1 MKKVIL
7 FNDEIKDFSFDNKIV
22 NKSLVDF
29 PLMACELAGL
39 EEVLLIGEGQNQAH
53 RFSYISEEA
62 LIEGLKADDSLLFFN
77 VNMPFVSAKMI
88 TKAFDRLEADMLDVF
103 IEQAESKAA
112 LYAIKG
118 KRLRQELEDKGG
130 IGLEEV
136 LFSLTLQG
144 KNTKLIRVKS
154 SKKLYQVKDMLSLSK
169 ADSMMRK
176 AINKSFLEKG
186 VFIESPDTVTIEPG
200 VEIGRDTRIESGVR
214 ILGNTRIGKNCN
226 IGFNSK
232 IEDSIIHDNVDVYTS
247 FIEKSEV
254 EAYTNIGPFAR
265 LRPNSHLKEHVHI
278 GNFVEVKNSTVGDGT
293 KAGHLAYIGDADLGE
308 DINISC
314 GVIFANYDGKFKHR
328 SKVEDGA
335 FIGSNVN
342 IVSPVHVA
350 KEGYIAAGSTVTKD
364 VREGY
369 LVVERAERKD
379 IEGYVERKKQRDKLK
394 EEAKN

>member
-7 FNDEIKDFSFDNKIV
+7 FSDEIKDFSFDNKIV

-29 PLMACELAGL
+29 PLIACKNAGI
-39 EEVLLIGEGQNQAH
+39 EEVLLLGEERRINGL
-53 RFSYISEEA
+53 RFTSKGD
-62 LIEGLKADDSLLFFN
+62 LIAGLDDDDSLLFFN
-77 VNMPFVSAKMI
+77 VNMPFVTAKMI
-88 TKAFDRLEADMLDVF
+88 IKAFDRLEADKLDVF
-103 IEQAESKAA
+103 IEQAESGAA
-112 LYAIKG
+112 LYSIKG
-118 KRLRQELEDKGG
+118 GRLKEELEKASEK
-130 IGLEEV
+130 GLEEV

-144 KNTKLIRVKS
+144 KKTKLIRVKS
-154 SKKLYQVKDMLSLSK
+154 SKKLYQVNDMLSLSK

-176 AINKSFLEKG
+176 SINKGFLKKG
-186 VFIESPDTVTIEPG
+186 VFIESPETVTIEPG
-200 VEIGRDTRIESGVR
+200 VEIGKSTRIESGVR
-214 ILGNTRIGKNCN
+214 ILGKTRIGENCT

-278 GNFVEVKNSTVGDGT
+278 GNFVEVKNSSVGNGT
-293 KAGHLAYIGDADLGE
+293 KAGHLAYIGDADLGD
-308 DINISC
+308 DINVSC

>member
-7 FNDEIKDFSFDNKIV
+7 FSDEIKDFSFDNKIV

-29 PLMACELAGL
+29 PLITCKNAGV
-39 EEVLLIGEGQNQAH
+39 EEVLLLGEERRVNGLG
-53 RFSYISEEA
+53 FTSKED
-62 LIEGLKADDSLLFFN
+62 LIAGLDYDDSLLFFN
-77 VNMPFVSAKMI
+77 VNMPFVTAKMI
-88 TKAFDRLEADMLDVF
+88 IKAFDRLKADKLDVY
-103 IEQAESKAA
+103 IEQAESGAA
-112 LYAIKG
+112 LYSIKG
-118 KRLRQELEDKGG
+118 GRLKEELEKASEK
-130 IGLEEV
+130 GLEEV

-144 KNTKLIRVKS
+144 KKTKLIRVKS

-176 AINKSFLEKG
+176 SINKGFLEKG
-186 VFIESPDTVTIEPG
+186 VFIESPETVTIEPG
-200 VEIGRDTRIESGVR
+200 VEIGKSTRIESGVR
-214 ILGNTRIGKNCN
+214 ILGKTRIGENCT

-278 GNFVEVKNSTVGDGT
+278 GNFVEVKNSSVGNGT
-293 KAGHLAYIGDADLGE
+293 KAGHLAYIGDADLGD
-308 DINISC
+308 DINVSC

>member
-7 FNDEIKDFSFDNKIV
+7 FNDQIENFSFDNKIV

-29 PLMACELAGL
+29 PLMACEKAGVKD
-39 EEVLLIGEGQNQAH
+39 VLLIGEGEDH
-53 RFSYISEEA
+53 DRRFSYTSEDD
-62 LIEGLKADDSLLFFN
+62 LIEGLNDDDFLLFFYI
-77 VNMPFVSAKMI
+77 NMPFVTGKMI
-88 TKAFDRLEADMLDVF
+88 TRAFDRLESDKLDALVA
-103 IEQAESKAA
+103 QAETKSA
-112 LYAIKG
+112 LYAIKAD
-118 KRLRQELEDKGG
+118 RLKEELEKSGNKT
-130 IGLEEV
+130 LEEV
-136 LFSLTLQG
+136 LYSIDLQE
-144 KNTKLIRVKS
+144 KRTKLMRVKS

-176 AINKSFLEKG
+176 SINKEFLEKG
-186 VFIESPDTVTIEPG
+186 VFIESPETVTIEPG
-200 VEIGRDTRIESGVR
+200 VKIGSNTRIESGVR
-214 ILGNTRIGKNCN
+214 ILGKTRIGKNCN

-278 GNFVEVKNSTVGDGT
+278 GNFVEVKNSTVGNGT

-308 DINISC
+308 DINVSC

-364 VREGY
+364 VGPGY

-379 IEGYVERKKQRDKLK
+379 IEGYVEKKKQRDKLK
-394 EEAKN
+394 EEAKK